1 MNTEIHYLVLSIFNR
16 FLACSKCVCVQMNL
30 LHDILLSISYKP
42 YRTGFLHPLSCKH
55 MTTFMAERNT
65 DMIVHYNLGQSVIFF
80 FAAHMLSH
88 SVLCADLVPSI
99 GQIILRTRISGYHF
113 KRLPSTKKYVHLY
126 LFEWLT
132 KTSSSEDYRCRPC

>member
-1 MNTEIHYLVLSIFNR
+1 
-16 FLACSKCVCVQMNL
+16 
-30 LHDILLSISYKP
+30 
-42 YRTGFLHPLSCKH
+42 
-55 MTTFMAERNT
+55 MTTFIAERNA

-113 KRLPSTKKYVHLY
+113 PFQKATYDEEICSFIP
-126 LFEWLT
+126 F
-132 KTSSSEDYRCRPC
+132 